1 MKKYFQLQQTSENG
15 TFAVLVVN
23 PIAKNGAI
31 RATKV
36 GNLNG
41 FSDDL
46 GCTFV
51 KCEPAEIIVIGNAIC
66 TEIENPFAE

>member
-1 MKKYFQLQQTSENG
+1 MAKYFELQQTNG
-15 TFAVLVVN
+15 NSTFVVLVVD
-23 PIAKNGAI
+23 PIVENGAI

-41 FSDDL
+41 FSDYL
-46 GCTFV
+46 EYTFV
-51 KCEPAEIIVIGNAIC
+51 KCEPAEIIVIGNTIC